1 MAMVLNEEQI
11 QLQDAAK
18 KFIQERSPV
27 SALRALRDS
36 RNPDGIDRSLWKAM
50 AELGWCGILI
60 DENFGGLGL
69 TPLWMGLISE
79 ECGRTLAATPLL
91 STAIMG
97 ASLIQKAGNNQQK
110 ENLLSAIANGEL
122 ITACAI
128 DEGAHHQPEQIK
140 CTAGLEGEYYLL
152 NGKKVFVFDGHIA
165 NKIIVAA
172 RTSGRENAQEG
183 ISLFIVNADAQGM
196 TIARSHMVDF
206 HNAAEITFNHVR
218 VSKNDLLGELGQA
231 LPVILDTL
239 NIANACL
246 SAELLGATQEAFA
259 RTVEY
264 LKTRKQFDVFIG
276 SFQALQH
283 RAADMFSEIELSK
296 SAVRKA
302 LSVLD
307 NVNDEGNKESA
318 RYASLAKALISDTA
332 QLVGNEGVQM
342 FGGIGMTD
350 EEEIGFFLKRIRVLM
365 QTFGDAAYHKKR
377 YADLSGF

>member
-1 MAMVLNEEQI
+1 MAMVLNQEQV

-27 SALRALRDS
+27 SALRSLRDTQ
-36 RNPDGIDRSLWKAM
+36 NPEGIDRALWKDM
-50 AELGWCGILI
+50 AELGWAGILI
-60 DENFGGLGL
+60 DEDFGGLGL

-79 ECGRTLAATPLL
+79 ECGRALAATPLL

-97 ASLIQKAGNNQQK
+97 ASFIQKAGNKNQK
-110 ENLLSAIANGEL
+110 ENLLAAIASGEL

-128 DEGAHHQPEQIK
+128 DEGAHHNPSQIK
-140 CTAGLEGEYYLL
+140 CTASLEGDNYIL
-152 NGKKVFVFDGHIA
+152 NGKKLFVFDGHIA

-172 RTSGRENAQEG
+172 RSSGKENAQEG
-183 ISLFIVNADAQGM
+183 ISLFIVNADTQGM
-196 TIARSHMVDF
+196 TISRSHMVDF
-206 HNAAEITFNHVR
+206 HNAAEISFNNVK
-218 VSKNDLLGELGQA
+218 VSKNNLLGELGKA
-231 LPVILDTL
+231 FPVISETLD
-239 NIANACL
+239 IANACL

-302 LSVLD
+302 LSDL
-307 NVNDEGNKESA
+307 DEGNANSA
-318 RYASLAKALISDTA
+318 SYVSLAKALISDTA
-332 QLVGNEGVQM
+332 QLVSNEGIQM

-350 EEEIGFFLKRIRVLM
+350 EEEIGFFLKRIRVLT
-365 QTFGDAAYHKKR
+365 QSLGSSSYHKNR